1 MRNKMFR
8 RGGLKMAS
16 SYSVRRVDA
25 KLEEVKRLIEHEG
38 YREAWR
44 ILHDNDDSEG
54 IEKYKSIRRPPK
66 PYIYQRN
73 E

>member
-1 MRNKMFR
+1 MNR
-8 RGGLKMAS
+8 RGGLKSMS
-16 SYSVRRVDA
+16 MHRMLPKIDV
-25 KLEEVKRLIEHEG
+25 KLEEVKKMIETEG

-44 ILHDNDDSEG
+44 ILHDNDDEEG
-54 IEKYKSIRRPPK
+54 IEKYKKIHAPPK